1 MHHPC
6 RLNPWEDDQD
16 CKLYFQHSLTL
27 YTSMANYKMQEYINR
42 LEYPIEHKYAAQK
55 RLFSHIKAN
64 TDPREQD
71 T

>member
-1 MHHPC
+1 
-6 RLNPWEDDQD
+6 
-16 CKLYFQHSLTL
+16 
-27 YTSMANYKMQEYINR
+27 MANYKMQEYINR